1 MKKNYLDS
9 LELTIG
15 LGVAL
20 TLILYFAVKLLAH

>member
-20 TLILYFAVKLLAH
+20 TIILYFAVKALS

>member
-20 TLILYFAVKLLAH
+20 TLILFFVVKAIA